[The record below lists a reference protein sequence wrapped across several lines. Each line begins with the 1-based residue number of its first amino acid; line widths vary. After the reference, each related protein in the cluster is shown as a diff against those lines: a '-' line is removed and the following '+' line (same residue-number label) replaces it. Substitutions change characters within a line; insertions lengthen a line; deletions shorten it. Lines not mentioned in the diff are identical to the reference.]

1 MRIRRFK
8 DLLCG
13 ANSCC
18 EACLFFSDGLLCFWI
33 QSIMYDLQHDFDWV
47 SDEADRSVDM
57 ILLQIPFLGKCD
69 CLTVEVF

>member
-1 MRIRRFK
+1 
-8 DLLCG
+8 
-13 ANSCC
+13 
-18 EACLFFSDGLLCFWI
+18 
-33 QSIMYDLQHDFDWV
+33 MYDLQHDFDWV